1 MVNSALWLVRS
12 PVNPR
17 VGSVMRKISNN
28 YLFILF
34 LFDGGNRLPY
44 NIICHYYELFLKEVL
59 ITLEPSIPSVK
70 LFNFFFLST
79 FCTFKCSL

>member
-17 VGSVMRKISNN
+17 VGSVMRK
-28 YLFILF
+28 ILF

-70 LFNFFFLST
+70 LLKKNFSPHFAPLSVH
-79 FCTFKCSL
+79 